1 MFFCPGMNYST
12 TGFQLLLTRKM
23 SFYIVTYYLP
33 SGLFVVVSWIRSDSF
48 SNDSQKKSLI
58 YLPSFLVNPEIIPGR
73 MTLLVTIF
81 LVLINIHNTIQT
93 NSPKVKNVC

>member
-1 MFFCPGMNYST
+1 MNYSV

-33 SGLFVVVSWIRSDSF
+33 SGLFVVVSWIRQD
-48 SNDSQKKSLI
+48 NPSLDLTVTYRI
-58 YLPSFLVNPEIIPGR
+58 IFTSFLVNPEIIPGR

-81 LVLINIHNTIQT
+81 LGRET
-93 NSPKVKNVC
+93 K